1 MTFHVFSFLLL
12 FFLMHSLAWL
22 CRLYLLHHGL
32 AHSKAGAVHPMI
44 QRLLKPRTP
53 HDCPACCLSSPFS
66 TVAGPTPLPVR
77 PWPEVKSRRGAPK
90 RIDTEGFACP
100 NQQCAYFGIS
110 DAHIHAAFWLW
121 QAWPG
126 RGHPEVS
133 RSCLPCHVHLQA
145 QHSLV
150 PSENPLTPDRHG
162 ALCARLVG
170 STHPPQSGSSATNK
184 PPSPPGSRA
193 LGSTRRRCTR
203 TLSATSSSRTC
214 SWTTAANQIA
224 LCHTGLVV
232 VVSYRSLHQDSAGA
246 SARSPHTEHG
256 PCGDPLPATEPGP
269 WLLADIHE

>member
-110 DAHIHAAFWLW
+110 DAHVHAAFWRW

-126 RGHPEVS
+126 RGHPDVS

-150 PSENPLTPDRHG
+150 PSENPSQQIAMVL
-162 ALCARLVG
+162 
-170 STHPPQSGSSATNK
+170 S
-184 PPSPPGSRA
+184 A
-193 LGSTRRRCTR
+193 LGSWARPIGRRAGLR
-203 TLSATSSSRTC
+203 LPTSHHHHPAHSR
-214 SWTTAANQIA
+214 S
-224 LCHTGLVV
+224 
-232 VVSYRSLHQDSAGA
+232 
-246 SARSPHTEHG
+246 
-256 PCGDPLPATEPGP
+256 
-269 WLLADIHE
+269 